1 MNPLQFEI
9 QYECLQNLANGASRI
24 GVAGTTGGDPS
35 LEISCAQRA
44 ICPEFKLNLSKLTN
58 RFHRLKFSVSIAS
71 KTNPPTAKDLE
82 WKLTYVGSAEDDAH
96 DQVLDTVLVGPVGVG
111 SYKFV
116 FQADPPDVSKI
127 PQSDVLGVTV
137 LLLTC
142 AYNGTEFIRVG
153 YYVNNEYADEELRE
167 NPPSAVRLDRVV
179 RNILAEKPRVT
190 RFPCEFD
197 APSIPTANEMD
208 DLETEN
214 DPVDGYGFGAPSD
227 CAPVDAALT
236 SGVHPGFGY
245 GGDPAGH
252 GLAEMRY

>member
-1 MNPLQFEI
+1 
-9 QYECLQNLANGASRI
+9 
-24 GVAGTTGGDPS
+24 
-35 LEISCAQRA
+35 
-44 ICPEFKLNLSKLTN
+44 
-58 RFHRLKFSVSIAS
+58 
-71 KTNPPTAKDLE
+71 
-82 WKLTYVGSAEDDAH
+82 VGSAEDDAH

-245 GGDPAGH
+245 GGDLAGH

>member
-1 MNPLQFEI
+1 MCPARNRPRIQTKPLKTDKSFP
-9 QYECLQNLANGASRI
+9 
-24 GVAGTTGGDPS
+24 PS
-35 LEISCAQRA
+35 QILV
-44 ICPEFKLNLSKLTN
+44 L
-58 RFHRLKFSVSIAS
+58 SIAS

-245 GGDPAGH
+245 GGDLAGH

>member
-9 QYECLQNLANGASRI
+9 QYECLQNLANGASRPR
-24 GVAGTTGGDPS
+24 ADPR
-35 LEISCAQRA
+35 AQPPPRDPA
-44 ICPEFKLNLSKLTN
+44 
-58 RFHRLKFSVSIAS
+58 RRLKPRAVGWHRPARFSNLTS
-71 KTNPPTAKDLE
+71 PPGLPSRPPDLE
-82 WKLTYVGSAEDDAH
+82 WKLTYVGSAESDAH

-116 FQADPPDVSKI
+116 FQADPPDVTKI
-127 PQSDVLGVTV
+127 PNSDILGVTV

-142 AYNGTEFIRVG
+142 SYNDTEFIRVG

-167 NPPSAVRLDRVV
+167 EPPATVRLDRVV

-197 APSIPTANEMD
+197 AVSIPTADAMD
-208 DLETEN
+208 DEEGIEN
-214 DPVDGYGFGAPSD
+214 QVPGTGMMGDGCVPGEAGTMAAGAH
-227 CAPVDAALT
+227 A
-236 SGVHPGFGY
+236 GFGY
-245 GGDPAGH
+245 AGVPAGQ